1 MPPAVPEQTAV
12 PQPPPEPQFDRT
24 TLPKNPKTFE
34 EYMLLALH
42 GQLPEMRNLMATLA
56 HADAT
61 NRMAQRLEDLNEF
74 LGVYDEVEADS
85 EEEAEPAH
93 PRFADVISEG
103 VLASVDVVK
112 DDILSKPLVQ
122 MVLAMASAEAMKA
135 TAAQKQAQAAGVNDG
150 HG

>member
-1 MPPAVPEQTAV
+1 MKPTQKRK
-12 PQPPPEPQFDRT
+12 Q
-24 TLPKNPKTFE
+24 
-34 EYMLLALH
+34 
-42 GQLPEMRNLMATLA
+42 
-56 HADAT
+56 
-61 NRMAQRLEDLNEF
+61 
-74 LGVYDEVEADS
+74 
-85 EEEAEPAH
+85 EPAH